1 MTLALVH
8 ACVITLLLVI
18 LTLSSYVDRLYSER
32 GKFLSREYQEN
43 IDAWESLVEPHLGMS
58 NERVQL
64 SAAIWSQLSLAL
76 LALYFGSLLFAL
88 TSAQDRPTASEILQ
102 ALFGV
107 VLVILIFNRFLPMV
121 FFTRTR
127 GIWVARL
134 RWFLRLLFFS
144 ILPITV
150 LLSFLQ
156 SIAALAES
164 ENRTKEEDASEG
176 VDALIEAGEEE
187 GILEESDRALVRS
200 AVEFGDTIAR
210 DVMTPRP
217 EMFAVPAVLTLAEF
231 TAALE
236 QRPFSRVPVYRDSID
251 DIVGIAF
258 AHDLLQIPDTEA
270 PKHTVASIARPASFV
285 PETKKGYELLREMQ
299 TEKQHMRIVIDE
311 YGGVAGLV
319 TIEDLLEEIVG
330 NITDEHEKPTLDDIA
345 DRDGEGAWRVHGTFE
360 VDRLP
365 ELFGENFRLEHDHA
379 ATTVGGLVSEA
390 AGRIPLPGEVIE
402 ADGMRMEILA
412 STGRR
417 VESVRLSL
425 LSPPTPDVENADV
438 TTAPEVNTK

>member
-1 MTLALVH
+1 MTLLLIHIFA
-8 ACVITLLLVI
+8 ITLLLAI
-18 LTLSSYVDRLYSER
+18 LTMSSYVDRLYSER

-43 IDAWESLVEPHLGMS
+43 IDAWETRIEPRLGMS
-58 NERVQL
+58 GERAQM
-64 SAAIWSQLSLAL
+64 SAAIWAQLSLAL
-76 LALYFGSLLFAL
+76 LALYFGSLLFAA
-88 TSAQDRPTASEILQ
+88 TSAQDRPTAPEILQ

-107 VLVILIFNRFLPMV
+107 VLVILIFNRFLPLV

-127 GIWVARL
+127 GLWVVRL
-134 RWFLRLLFFS
+134 YWPLRLLFYF

-156 SIAALAES
+156 SVAALAES
-164 ENRTKEEDASEG
+164 ENRTKEDDASEG
-176 VDALIEAGEEE
+176 VNALIEAGEEE
-187 GILEESDRALVRS
+187 GILEASDRALVRS

-217 EMFAVPAVLTLAEF
+217 EMFAVPESLTLAEF

-236 QRPFSRVPVYRDSID
+236 QRPFSRVPVYHDTVDS
-251 DIVGIAF
+251 IVGIAF
-258 AHDLLQIPDTEA
+258 AHDLLQVPDTQA
-270 PKHTVASIARPASFV
+270 SLLSVASIARPATFV

-299 TEKQHMRIVIDE
+299 KQKQHMRIVIDE

-330 NITDEHEKPTLDDIA
+330 NITDEHERPVPHDVA
-345 DRDGEGAWRVHGTFE
+345 HRDGEGAWRVHGTFE

-365 ELFGENFRLEHDHA
+365 ELFGESFRVERDHA
-379 ATTVGGLVSEA
+379 ATTVGGLVSEV
-390 AGRIPLPGEVIE
+390 AGRIPLPGEVVE
-402 ADGMRMEILA
+402 SDDMRMEVLA

-417 VESVRLSL
+417 IESVRLSL
-425 LSPPTPDVENADV
+425 LSVPKSPEEKVSLSSAF
-438 TTAPEVNTK
+438 EVNAE

>member
-1 MTLALVH
+1 
-8 ACVITLLLVI
+8 
-18 LTLSSYVDRLYSER
+18 
-32 GKFLSREYQEN
+32 
-43 IDAWESLVEPHLGMS
+43 MS
-58 NERVQL
+58 NERAQL
-64 SAAIWSQLSLAL
+64 SAAVWAQLSLAL
-76 LALYFGSLLFAL
+76 LALYFGSLLFAS
-88 TSAQDRPTASEILQ
+88 TTAQDRPMASEILQ

-107 VLVILIFNRFLPMV
+107 VLVILIFNRFFPMV

-134 RWFLRLLFFS
+134 RWPLRLLFYS

-156 SIAALAES
+156 SIAALAEP
-164 ENRTKEEDASEG
+164 EKRTKEEDASEG

-217 EMFAVPAVLTLAEF
+217 EMFAVPDVLTLAEF

-236 QRPFSRVPVYRDSID
+236 QRPFSRVPVYRESID

-319 TIEDLLEEIVG
+319 TIEDLLEAIVG
-330 NITDEHEKPTLDDIA
+330 NIADEHEDTEP
-345 DRDGEGAWRVHGTFE
+345 H
-360 VDRLP
+360 
-365 ELFGENFRLEHDHA
+365 
-379 ATTVGGLVSEA
+379 
-390 AGRIPLPGEVIE
+390 
-402 ADGMRMEILA
+402 
-412 STGRR
+412 
-417 VESVRLSL
+417 
-425 LSPPTPDVENADV
+425 
-438 TTAPEVNTK
+438 

>member
-1 MTLALVH
+1 MTLLLIHIFA
-8 ACVITLLLVI
+8 ITLLLVI
-18 LTLSSYVDRLYSER
+18 LTMSSYVDRLYSER

-43 IDAWESLVEPHLGMS
+43 IDAWETHIEAHLGMS
-58 NERVQL
+58 GERAQM

-76 LALYFGSLLFAL
+76 LALYFGALLFAA
-88 TSAQDRPTASEILQ
+88 TSAQDRPTAPEILQ

-107 VLVILIFNRFLPMV
+107 VLVILIFNRFLPLV
-121 FFTRTR
+121 FFARTR
-127 GIWVARL
+127 GLWVARL
-134 RWFLRLLFFS
+134 CWPLRLLFYS

-156 SIAALAES
+156 SVAALAES
-164 ENRTKEEDASEG
+164 ENRNKEEDVSEG

-187 GILEESDRALVRS
+187 GILEASDRALVRS

-217 EMFAVPAVLTLAEF
+217 EMFAVPETMTLAEF
-231 TAALE
+231 TATLE
-236 QRPFSRVPVYRDSID
+236 QRPFSRVPVYHGSVDN
-251 DIVGIAF
+251 IVGIAF
-258 AHDLLQIPDTEA
+258 AHDLLQVPDTEA
-270 PKHTVASIARPASFV
+270 SLRTVASIARPATFV

-299 TEKQHMRIVIDE
+299 KEKQHMRIVIDE

-330 NITDEHEKPTLDDIA
+330 NITDEHERPVPHDVA
-345 DRDGEGAWRVHGTFE
+345 HRDGEGAWRVHGTFE
-360 VDRLP
+360 LDRLP
-365 ELFGENFRLEHDHA
+365 ELFGETFRLERDHA

-390 AGRIPLPGEVIE
+390 AGRIPLPGEVVE
-402 ADGMRMEILA
+402 GDGMRMEVLA

-417 VESVRLSL
+417 IESVRLSL
-425 LSPPTPDVENADV
+425 LNVPKSSDQSVSFASV
-438 TTAPEVNTK
+438 PEVNTK

>member
-1 MTLALVH
+1 MTLVLVH
-8 ACVITLLLVI
+8 ICVITLLLVI

-43 IDAWESLVEPHLGMS
+43 IDAWETLVEPHLGMS
-58 NERVQL
+58 GERAQM
-64 SAAIWSQLSLAL
+64 SAAIWAQLSLAL

-88 TSAQDRPTASEILQ
+88 TGPRDRPTAPEILQ

-107 VLVILIFNRFLPMV
+107 VLVILLFNRFFPMV
-121 FFTRTR
+121 FFTRTK
-127 GIWVARL
+127 GVWVARL
-134 RWFLRLLFFS
+134 RILLRLLFYLV
-144 ILPITV
+144 LPIT
-150 LLSFLQ
+150 LSLSFLQ

-164 ENRTKEEDASEG
+164 EGRTKEEDAAEA

-210 DVMTPRP
+210 EVMTPRP
-217 EMFAVPAVLTLAEF
+217 EMFAVRESMTLAQF
-231 TAALE
+231 NAALE
-236 QRPFSRVPVYRDSID
+236 QRPFSRVPVYRDTID
-251 DIVGIAF
+251 HITGIAF
-258 AHDLLQIPDTEA
+258 AHDLLRVPDTEA
-270 PKHTVASIARPASFV
+270 STRTVATIARPVTFV

-299 TEKQHMRIVIDE
+299 TAKQHMCIVIDE

-330 NITDEHEKPTLDDIA
+330 NITDEHEKPALDDVA
-345 DRDGEGAWRVHGTFE
+345 HHEGEGAWRVHGTFE
-360 VDRLP
+360 LTRLP
-365 ELFGENFRLEHDHA
+365 KLFGDTFRIERPHA
-379 ATTVGGLVSEA
+379 ATTVGGLVSEV
-390 AGRIPLPGEVIE
+390 AGRIPLPGEIVE
-402 ADGMRMEILA
+402 GDGMRMEVIA

-425 LSPPTPDVENADV
+425 LAAPTQTTESPDM
-438 TTAPEVNTK
+438 TTAGNTK